1 MQVIAQLELWNERK
15 SGRYENKVYVLP
27 KHLDEKVCPV
37 RSCLIQVQVCEP
49 DFPLRAYLP
58 SQNSYAATS
67 LTAVMKHLVH
77 ECFNVHTVHSM
88 YVCKS
93 SLLCRWLLSIC
104 PSWEPSSLCCPT
116 LKPPT
121 STCPRLAPSSQL
133 TTVTEHSDLVH
144 KSNAALRH
152 ISAECLW
159 RGCRLGISSFA
170 AECPDARSVQLCC
183 LS

>member
-104 PSWEPSSLCCPT
+104 PSWEPSSLCCQT

-144 KSNAALRH
+144 KSNAAFTPYQCRMLVEGLQVRH
-152 ISAECLW
+152 Q
-159 RGCRLGISSFA
+159 
-170 AECPDARSVQLCC
+170 QLCC
-183 LS
+183 RVP